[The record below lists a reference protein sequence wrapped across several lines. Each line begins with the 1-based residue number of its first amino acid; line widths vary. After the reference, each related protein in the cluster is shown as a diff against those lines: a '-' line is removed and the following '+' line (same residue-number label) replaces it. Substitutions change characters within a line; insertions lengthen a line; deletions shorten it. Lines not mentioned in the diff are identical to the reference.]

1 MATEPDTRL
10 ADAGSRG
17 TSRKFTIIN
26 WTLGLL
32 TILGAAAAVLVAYGL
47 TLGTAACTDRSCP
60 HLGLGDHVFGP
71 VVYGTP
77 VVAVVTIALS
87 FVTARRRHGWVVPAI
102 AWTLLIIGP
111 LLLLLSLH

>member
-47 TLGTAACTDRSCP
+47 TLGTAACTDRSARIWAW
-60 HLGLGDHVFGP
+60 
-71 VVYGTP
+71 GTMYS
-77 VVAVVTIALS
+77 VQSSTALPWS
-87 FVTARRRHGWVVPAI
+87 PW
-102 AWTLLIIGP
+102 
-111 LLLLLSLH
+111 

>member
-1 MATEPDTRL
+1 MATDPDTQP
-10 ADAGSRG
+10 ADAGSHG
-17 TSRKFTIIN
+17 TSRKSTIVN

-32 TILGAAAAVLVAYGL
+32 TIVGAAAAVLVAYGL

-60 HLGLGDHVFGP
+60 HLGLGDYVFGP
-71 VVYGTP
+71 VVYGAP
-77 VVAVVTIALS
+77 VIAVVTIALS

-102 AWTLLIIGP
+102 AWILLIAGP